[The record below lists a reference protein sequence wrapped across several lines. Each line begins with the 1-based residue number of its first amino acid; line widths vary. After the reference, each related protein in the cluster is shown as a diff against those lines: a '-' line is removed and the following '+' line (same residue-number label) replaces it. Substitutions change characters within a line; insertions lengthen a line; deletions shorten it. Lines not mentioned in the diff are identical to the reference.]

1 MPSIQDVAD
10 QINAKLDS
18 INNNTAQTVTRLN
31 TIDNRLN
38 TIDNHLQ
45 AGVNE
50 LANGIFAIFELLKVT
65 NSILDHHTNQ
75 NNTIICELK
84 NTNDLLCGITRK
96 LTTQL
101 DLSEQMVQSLKR
113 VEGIAER
120 TQPAAAGDYDRD
132 LETNKRI
139 SECCPPPEPKP
150 EPCPNPCAVTE
161 PRPHRPQGQ
170 DWKPT
175 PPPRP
180 NQPIG

>member
-31 TIDNRLN
+31 AIDNRLN

-50 LANGIFAIFELLKVT
+50 LANGIFAIVELLKVT

-113 VEGIAER
+113 V
-120 TQPAAAGDYDRD
+120 
-132 LETNKRI
+132 
-139 SECCPPPEPKP
+139 
-150 EPCPNPCAVTE
+150 
-161 PRPHRPQGQ
+161 
-170 DWKPT
+170 
-175 PPPRP
+175 
-180 NQPIG
+180 

>member
-18 INNNTAQTVTRLN
+18 INNNTAQTV
-31 TIDNRLN
+31 NRLN

-96 LTTQL
+96 FTKQL
-101 DLSEQMVQSLKR
+101 DLSEEMAKSLKR

-120 TQPAAAGDYDRD
+120 AEPAAAGDYDRD
-132 LETNKRI
+132 LEINERI
-139 SECCPPPEPKP
+139 SECCPPPETKP
-150 EPCPNPCAVTE
+150 EPCPNPCAVSE
-161 PRPHRPQGQ
+161 PKPHRPQGQ

-175 PPPRP
+175 PPRGP
-180 NQPIG
+180 NEPIG